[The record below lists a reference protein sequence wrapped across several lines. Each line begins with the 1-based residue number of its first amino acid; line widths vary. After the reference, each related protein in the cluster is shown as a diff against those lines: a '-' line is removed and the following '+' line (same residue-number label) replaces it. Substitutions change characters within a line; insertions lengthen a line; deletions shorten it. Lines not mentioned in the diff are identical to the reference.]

1 MAFSNVPLEF
11 VIFGAMLLGV
21 ALERQGFSNDRW

>member
-11 VIFGAMLLGV
+11 VIFGATLLGV
-21 ALERQGFSNDRW
+21 ALERQG